1 MSVEN
6 RQIYSVFSN
15 NGLNTIDGVNLEID
29 DIVLI
34 KDSQD
39 PKYNGVFKITGIQH
53 VSFGRFSKCY
63 RMDDFKTFDVMQHSI
78 VVVSPTGYAGNG
90 KGDINVG
97 VSFTCVIDALNNV
110 NFELDTT
117 AMSFVSFGLNPQL
130 GSMSRQDSNSVNIT
144 GGVISTNEFITSN
157 VFPYD
162 NNSTIT
168 MNLRGSTVNDTFQV
182 KNESS
187 DTIFSVD
194 GTGRAS
200 AFEYYAPSDA
210 KLKKNIQSIDNAL
223 ELVELLQ
230 GVTFDWKKNSNSDVN
245 YGFIAQD
252 VAKHFPS
259 LVFKRA
265 DGYLAVDYSKVVSI
279 LVESVKDI
287 GNMLK
292 K

>member
-1 MSVEN
+1 V
-6 RQIYSVFSN
+6 
-15 NGLNTIDGVNLEID
+15 
-29 DIVLI
+29 
-34 KDSQD
+34 
-39 PKYNGVFKITGIQH
+39 
-53 VSFGRFSKCY
+53 
-63 RMDDFKTFDVMQHSI
+63 DDFKTFDVMQHST
-78 VVVSPTGYAGNG
+78 VVVSPTGFAGNG
-90 KGDINVG
+90 KGDINIG

-110 NFELDTT
+110 NFELDSTS
-117 AMSFVSFGLNPQL
+117 MSFVSFGINPQL
-130 GSMSRQDSNSVNIT
+130 GSMSRQDSHSVNIT
-144 GGVISTNEFITSN
+144 GGVISTNEFVTSN

-168 MNLRGSTVNDTFQV
+168 MNLKGSTVNDTFQV
-182 KNESS
+182 KNDSS

-210 KLKKNIQSIDNAL
+210 KLKKNIQSIDNSL
-223 ELVELLQ
+223 ELVQLLQ
-230 GVTFDWKKNSNSDVN
+230 GVTFDWKNSNHGSEVN
-245 YGFIAQD
+245 YGFVAQD
-252 VAKHFPS
+252 VGKHFPS

-265 DGYLAVDYSKVVSI
+265 DGHLAVDYSKVVSI